1 MEIDLRTYKRRIPV
15 GNVYAALGRDYEKMG
30 KLIDLSRGGLAL
42 EYMSDEDTKTEL
54 AQVSIFKAGEVFNL
68 HNLPCK
74 VMYDISIPLARD
86 GIQSLKHAH
95 NRRCGVKF
103 NVLPDDDRVQLAM
116 FLESQTKSN
125 LEK

>member
-30 KLIDLSRGGLAL
+30 KLIDLSRGGLAF
-42 EYMSDEDTKTEL
+42 EYMSNEDTKTEL
-54 AQVSIFKAGEVFNL
+54 AQVNIIKVGGVFNL

-74 VMYDISIPLARD
+74 VMYDIPIPLARD
-86 GIQSLKHAH
+86 GIQSLKHAL

-103 NVLPDDDRVQLAM
+103 NMLPDDDRVQLAM

-125 LEK
+125 LEE